1 MDMDIKWVMI
11 LQPPRVHQRIFA
23 LIYGSPVVYIYIF
36 FFCEGAGTHI
46 LKHSDSYIRDPGG
59 GKIYKEVHT
68 TPPPEIRKSI
78 QDPGK
83 HQI

>member
-1 MDMDIKWVMI
+1 MGNDFGTTKCAPEDICTHLWLPSSI
-11 LQPPRVHQRIFA
+11 HL
-23 LIYGSPVVYIYIF
+23 YI

-78 QDPGK
+78 QDPRK
-83 HQI
+83 EQI